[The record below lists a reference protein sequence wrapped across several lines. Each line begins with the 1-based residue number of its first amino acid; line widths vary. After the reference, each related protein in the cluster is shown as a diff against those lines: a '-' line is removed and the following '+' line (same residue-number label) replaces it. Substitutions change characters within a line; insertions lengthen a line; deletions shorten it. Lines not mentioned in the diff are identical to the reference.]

1 DVHFLVMEFV
11 DGMSLGQLVAKKGPI
26 EIANACNFARQAAK
40 GLQHAFEAGMVHR
53 DIKPHNL
60 MLTRK
65 GQIKILDFGLARLAS
80 ETRAELGL
88 PTGVDRPDLTKFGEI
103 MGTPEFMAPEQITD
117 ASSADIRSDIYSLGC
132 TLYYLLTGKAPF
144 TGDST
149 LAVLLAKQNGVPR
162 PITQL
167 RDE

>member
-26 EIANACNFARQAAK
+26 EIAHACNFARQAAK

-80 ETRAELGL
+80 ETRTDLGL
-88 PTGVDRPDLTKFGEI
+88 PAGLDRPDLTRLGDI
-103 MGTPEFMAPEQITD
+103 MGTPDFMAPEQIAD
-117 ASSADIRSDIYSLGC
+117 PSRADIRADLYSLGC
-132 TLYYLLTGKAPF
+132 TLYF
-144 TGDST
+144 
-149 LAVLLAKQNGVPR
+149 LLAGKSPFAEGSA
-162 PITQL
+162 
-167 RDE
+167 